1 MITVK
6 WIPCSE
12 RMPDLKPDCYY
23 ADDGSEMYESE
34 EVLVWGGLSNESY
47 GYGLATLILDKENGT
62 FHWCGVVDY
71 LWDAFQCEIIAWCP
85 LPKPYEAADLPIA
98 KAIDMF
104 SDDCMEDGR
113 ADQID
118 QVREEL

>member
-47 GYGLATLILDKENGT
+47 GYGLATLILEKIMALFIGA
-62 FHWCGVVDY
+62 G
-71 LWDAFQCEIIAWCP
+71 
-85 LPKPYEAADLPIA
+85 
-98 KAIDMF
+98 
-104 SDDCMEDGR
+104 
-113 ADQID
+113 
-118 QVREEL
+118 